1 MVVALQKK
9 MNLLSRRKMQKNKRS
24 VDEITSLING
34 KASKK
39 GLFVCGLNSLDL
51 AEKSDISFFVRN
63 KKNLPQLVS
72 TKAAVVV
79 LKQNDINFCKTN
91 YIVVDD
97 PYLAFSKLSNI
108 FDNRKKIIPCTK
120 ESVKIGINSN
130 VPKSTFIDDFV
141 VIGDNV
147 RIGENVSI
155 YPGVK
160 IENNIEIGDN
170 SIIHQNVVIKENT
183 RIGQNCTIFAN
194 ATIGTDGFGYASDK
208 NKWVKINQL
217 GSVVIGDFVDIGSNT
232 TIDRGALKNTII
244 EDGVKIDNQVQ
255 IGHNCIISK
264 NTIIA
269 GCVGIAGSTIIGE
282 GCKIGGAAMIL
293 GHLNIERE
301 TTISPGTMIAS
312 SINKKGNTYTG
323 FFPFFEKKDWIKVT
337 MFLKRLLRK

>member
-1 MVVALQKK
+1 
-9 MNLLSRRKMQKNKRS
+9 MNLLNRRKMQKNKRS

-51 AEKSDISFFVRN
+51 AEDDEISFFVGS
-63 KKNLPQLVS
+63 KKNLPHLIH

-79 LKQNDINFCKTN
+79 LKKDDINFCKTN
-91 YIVVDD
+91 YIAVDD

-108 FDNRKKIIPCTK
+108 FDIRKKIIPCTK
-120 ESVKIGINSN
+120 ESVKIGINSD
-130 VPKSTFIDDFV
+130 VPKSSFIDDYV

-147 RIGENVSI
+147 KIGENVSI

-160 IENNIEIGDN
+160 IENDVEIGDN

-183 RIGQNCTIFAN
+183 RIGKNCTIYAN
-194 ATIGTDGFGYASDK
+194 ATIGSDGFGYAFDK
-208 NKWVKINQL
+208 NQWVKINQL

-232 TIDRGALKNTII
+232 TIDRGAIKNTII

-293 GHLNIERE
+293 GHLNIARD

-312 SINKKGNTYTG
+312 SINKNGKTFIG
-323 FFPFFEKKDWIKVT
+323 FFPFFEKSDWIKVT

>member
-1 MVVALQKK
+1 
-9 MNLLSRRKMQKNKRS
+9 MQKIKKS
-24 VDEITSLING
+24 VDEIATLVNG

-39 GLFVCGLNSLDL
+39 GLFVYGLNSLNL
-51 AEKSDISFFVRN
+51 AINSDISFFVGN
-63 KKNLPQLVS
+63 KKNLSQLAD

-108 FDNRKKIIPCTK
+108 FDNKKIIIPCIK
-120 ESVKIGINSN
+120 ESVKIGINSF
-130 VPKSTFIDDFV
+130 VPKSSFIDDFI

-147 RIGENVSI
+147 KIGENVSI
-155 YPGVK
+155 HAGVK
-160 IENNIEIGDN
+160 IENDVEIGDN
-170 SIIHQNVVIKENT
+170 SIIHQNVVIKKNT
-183 RIGQNCTIFAN
+183 RIGQNCTIFSN
-194 ATIGTDGFGYASDK
+194 ATIGSDGFGYAFDK

-232 TIDRGALKNTII
+232 TIDRGALNNTII

-269 GCVGIAGSTIIGE
+269 GCVGIAGSTIVGE

-293 GHLNIERE
+293 GHLNIAKE

-312 SINKKGNTYTG
+312 SIKKNGKTFTG
-323 FFPFFEKKDWIKVT
+323 FFPFFEKSDWIKVT